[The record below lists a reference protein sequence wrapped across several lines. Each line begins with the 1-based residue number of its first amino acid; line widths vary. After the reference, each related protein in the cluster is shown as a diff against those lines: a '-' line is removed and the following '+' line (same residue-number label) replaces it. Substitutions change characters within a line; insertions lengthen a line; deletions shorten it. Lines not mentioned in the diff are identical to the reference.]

1 MTQIK
6 KKIKTRAALFLIL
19 TLLSL
24 PIRAEDAPPRKDL
37 VNHITTGFDLLN
49 KLYWSPTLNIWLDR
63 PGDDVRAHYEG
74 RRNPPWWSSANAVEV
89 MIDFMNITGRT
100 DYDKAID
107 ALFDIHRDHRNKVP
121 RMVAELKRRGQW
133 NGKDEERLRARLI
146 KEAESP
152 RSADEHYVDFR
163 NEYLDDSG
171 WWGITWLKMY
181 HRTKDSKYLETAKA
195 IHAHMAKNW
204 RPDKGGGVLWCEDA
218 DKQRVN
224 AITNSLFLIL
234 SARLHATTKD
244 AAYLQWAEKTLRW
257 FRDNNLYDGTAIVDA
272 PGHKDDY
279 WTYNQGT
286 YIGSLIAMA
295 DATGDPSYLDEA
307 ARVASTV
314 LTKSG
319 LVLPGGVI
327 VEKLGTSGWDVGMF
341 KGVFIRYLGQLRD
354 ALNASRRHSDLAL
367 HIDQVI
373 RSSTTS
379 LLKHGIGDDGCFT
392 VAWEEHGKDRSTTFN
407 TQSSG
412 LAALTATLSR

>member
-1 MTQIK
+1 MIK
-6 KKIKTRAALFLIL
+6 SGFIL
-19 TLLSL
+19 VLLSL
-24 PIRAEDAPPRKDL
+24 TFALRAEDAPAEVLTKEGATKS
-37 VNHITTGFDLLN
+37 ITTGFDLLN

-63 PGDDVRAHYEG
+63 PGDDLRAHYEG

-89 MIDFMNITGRT
+89 MVDFMNATGRS
-100 DYDKAID
+100 DYDGAIKA
-107 ALFDIHRDHRNKVP
+107 LYGIHRDHRNKVP

-133 NGKDEERLRARLI
+133 SEKDEQRLQRRLK
-146 KEAESP
+146 KEAETP

-181 HRTKDSKYLETAKA
+181 HRTKEAKYLETAKS

-218 DKQRVN
+218 DKQKTN

-234 SARLHATTKD
+234 SARLHLATND
-244 AAYLQWAEKTLRW
+244 AAYLDWAEKTLGW
-257 FRDNNLYDGTAIVDA
+257 FRENSLYDGTGIVDA
-272 PGHKDDY
+272 PGHKGDY

-286 YIGSLIAMA
+286 YIGGLIAMSE
-295 DATGDPSYLDEA
+295 ATGKLEYLDEA
-307 ARVASTV
+307 ARVADTV

-319 LVLPGGVI
+319 VVLPSGVI

-354 ALNASRRHSDLAL
+354 ALNATRRNPELERQLDR
-367 HIDQVI
+367 VI
-373 RSSTTS
+373 QASTAS
-379 LLKHGIGDDGCFT
+379 MLKNSIGDDGCYT
-392 VAWEEHGKDRSTTFN
+392 VAWEEGGKDRQTTFN
-407 TQSSG
+407 TQTSG